1 MSETATQSLLVELL
15 VEELPPKSLRRLA
28 QAWSD
33 GIAHAL
39 RQQQLLTPQTQVT
52 PYATPRRLAVHLSHV
67 CGQAPRQQQVVKL
80 MPVKVG
86 LNDQGE
92 PTAALQKKLQ
102 AVGAPGL
109 NVDALQ
115 RVMDGKAESLQ
126 LVREVQGATLVQG
139 LQAALDETLTKLPIA
154 KVMTYQ
160 LHHRCALPGFSN
172 VRFVRPAHGL
182 MALHGAEV
190 VPVQALGLEAGRST
204 QGHRFEAAQQTL
216 ELHHADDYDPLL
228 TAQGAVIASFD
239 RRRALIEQQLQAA
252 AEQAG
257 LQVPPDDGLLDEVTA
272 LVERPNVLTC
282 SFDEAFLEVPS
293 ACLVLTMKANQ
304 KYFPLVHANGALS
317 HRFLVVSNLSPNDAS
332 AIVQGNERV
341 IRPRLADAKFFYDQ
355 DRKQPLVSRLPR
367 LEQVVY
373 HNRLGSQAQRSARVH
388 AMACAI
394 AQLMQPVVAQD
405 DASWAARL
413 AKADLVTDMVAE
425 FPELQGVMG
434 ARYAAHDG
442 HGEAVT
448 QAIEDHYRPRFAGDD
463 LPRGQVGV
471 VLALAD
477 KMETLVGMFGI
488 GNVPTGDKDPFALRR
503 HALGVLRLIMERAQ
517 TLQWTE
523 LLAIAVAAFEA
534 EQLSHDLNPLTDF
547 VYERLAGS
555 LREQGW
561 TTPEVDAVLAPR
573 PTRLAEV
580 PQRLQAVRD
589 FAQMAAG
596 EALAAANKR
605 IGNVLRKADDS
616 GGAEVDPALMHEAAE
631 HALYQAMTQTL
642 PHAHTLAEQR
652 RWGEQLQA
660 LAVLREPVDAFF
672 EGVLVNAP
680 DAALR
685 ANRLALLRQL
695 HRAMNQVADL
705 SRLAA

>member
-1 MSETATQSLLVELL
+1 
-15 VEELPPKSLRRLA
+15 
-28 QAWSD
+28 
-33 GIAHAL
+33 
-39 RQQQLLTPQTQVT
+39 
-52 PYATPRRLAVHLSHV
+52 
-67 CGQAPRQQQVVKL
+67 
-80 MPVKVG
+80 
-86 LNDQGE
+86 
-92 PTAALQKKLQ
+92 
-102 AVGAPGL
+102 
-109 NVDALQ
+109 
-115 RVMDGKAESLQ
+115 
-126 LVREVQGATLVQG
+126 
-139 LQAALDETLTKLPIA
+139 
-154 KVMTYQ
+154 
-160 LHHRCALPGFSN
+160 
-172 VRFVRPAHGL
+172 
-182 MALHGAEV
+182 
-190 VPVQALGLEAGRST
+190 
-204 QGHRFEAAQQTL
+204 
-216 ELHHADDYDPLL
+216 
-228 TAQGAVIASFD
+228 
-239 RRRALIEQQLQAA
+239 
-252 AEQAG
+252 
-257 LQVPPDDGLLDEVTA
+257 
-272 LVERPNVLTC
+272 
-282 SFDEAFLEVPS
+282 AF
-293 ACLVLTMKANQ
+293 
-304 KYFPLVHANGALS
+304 
-317 HRFLVVSNLSPNDAS
+317 
-332 AIVQGNERV
+332 
-341 IRPRLADAKFFYDQ
+341 
-355 DRKQPLVSRLPR
+355 
-367 LEQVVY
+367 
-373 HNRLGSQAQRSARVH
+373 
-388 AMACAI
+388 AI
-394 AQLMQPVVAQD
+394 AQLRQPVVAQD
-405 DASWAARL
+405 DVSWAARL